1 MKKEFMLLLIN
12 VGSTSTKIC
21 LNKGA
26 GILAKGTIRYNSKEL
41 IQYKELKDQL
51 SRRYEDLIKFINENN
66 IQLHKV
72 DIVVSRGGYGKPIPA
87 GVYRIDESMVQDG
100 ITGKYGKHASA
111 LGPAM
116 ALSIS
121 EEYNIQAVVVDPP
134 TIDEFHPLARI
145 SGIPEIERQSA
156 GHPLNQKAAA
166 RRFSKEI
173 GKRYEDVSVVV
184 AHMGGGITIGAHQNG
199 RIIDCTHGLAE
210 GPFTP
215 ERAGSLPTIKLFDLV
230 HSRKLTREEIESK
243 LIGKGGFSAYLG
255 TSDALEVER
264 MIKEG
269 DENAKLIYQAM
280 AYQIAKDVGAMAV
293 VLKGKVDAIVLTGGL
308 ASSKMLT
315 DLIEERID
323 FLAQTFI
330 YPGEDE
336 MAALAEGGL
345 KVLLEEEQI
354 KKY

>member
-1 MKKEFMLLLIN
+1 MKKEYMLLLIN
-12 VGSTSTKIC
+12 VGSTSTKVC
-21 LNKGA
+21 LNKGTDVLVK
-26 GILAKGTIRYNSKEL
+26 GIIKYNSKEL
-41 IQYKELKDQL
+41 AQYKDLKDQL

-66 IQLHKV
+66 IQLHKA
-72 DIVVSRGGYGKPIPA
+72 DIVVSRGGYGRPIPA
-87 GVYRIDESMVQDG
+87 GVYQINESMVEDG

-116 ALSIS
+116 AMSIS
-121 EEYNIQAVVVDPP
+121 KENHIQAVVVDPP

-145 SGIPEIERQSA
+145 SGISGIERQSA

-166 RRFSKEI
+166 RRFSREI
-173 GKRYEDVSVVV
+173 GTKYEDINVIIV
-184 AHMGGGITIGAHQNG
+184 HMGGGITIGAHQNG
-199 RIIDCTHGLAE
+199 KIIDCTHGLAE

-215 ERAGSLPTIKLFDLV
+215 ERAGSLPTVKLLDLV
-230 HSRKLTREEIESK
+230 YSRKLSKEEIESK
-243 LIGKGGFSAYLG
+243 LIGEGGFSSYLG
-255 TSDALEVER
+255 TSDALEVEK

-269 DENAKLIYQAM
+269 DENAKSIYEAM
-280 AYQIAKDVGAMAV
+280 AYQIAKDIGAMAV

-315 DLIEERID
+315 NLIKERID
-323 FLAQTFI
+323 FIGHTFI

-336 MAALAEGGL
+336 MVALAEGAL
-345 KVLLEEEQI
+345 KVLSGEEQI